1 MTNYDD
7 DDVLFSYL
15 WYGRTIMQVVCT
27 HRALLTEAVD
37 ALLGVH
43 ELDRDVALSLVD
55 EDLPVRGQMDDHGC
69 CHHGVREVG
78 LGKTSRDTKVVLK
91 SCCFCNTDIGGL
103 MPLIALSIS
112 HCN

>member
-1 MTNYDD
+1 MMMMMCC
-7 DDVLFSYL
+7 FPIC
-15 WYGRTIMQVVCT
+15 GMEVVCT

-78 LGKTSRDTKVVLK
+78 LGKTSRHTKVVLK
-91 SCCFCNTDIGGL
+91 SSQLLHDCFQR
-103 MPLIALSIS
+103 LSI
-112 HCN
+112 

>member
-91 SCCFCNTDIGGL
+91 SSQLLRDCYQR
-103 MPLIALSIS
+103 LSI
-112 HCN
+112 